1 MLPQHLIV
9 EFWDTVK
16 QELQKH
22 HAMSEEAATQALASY
37 QSALDR
43 HQVGDMV
50 YHRDPESVAET
61 IAGGW
66 TFGFSDPPPDSGV
79 VHVKLESPGRM
90 PPEAPPESVQPV
102 TTTTPCTEAPH
113 SGSAGATRPGAARR
127 GR

>member
-9 EFWDTVK
+9 EFWGTVK
-16 QELQKH
+16 QDLQKR
-22 HAMSEEAATQALASY
+22 HAMSEEAAVQALASY

-66 TFGFSDPPPDSGV
+66 TSGFSDPPLDSMVMQVNPDS
-79 VHVKLESPGRM
+79 
-90 PPEAPPESVQPV
+90 
-102 TTTTPCTEAPH
+102 
-113 SGSAGATRPGAARR
+113 
-127 GR
+127 